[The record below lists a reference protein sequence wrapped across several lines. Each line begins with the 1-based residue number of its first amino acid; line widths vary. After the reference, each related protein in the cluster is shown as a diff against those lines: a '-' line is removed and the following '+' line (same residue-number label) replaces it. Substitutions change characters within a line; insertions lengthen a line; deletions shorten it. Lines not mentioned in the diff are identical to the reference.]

1 MCVCVCVCAR
11 ARARVRLSAI
21 ISSELR
27 PMARRNDKLRISGF
41 MAERLQI
48 KYMEV
53 ILSYSTRK
61 LLWRESI
68 NMLIAVFKNYCVIYF
83 NFRHTFVPY

>member
-1 MCVCVCVCAR
+1 MCVC
-11 ARARVRLSAI
+11 ARVRLSAI

-48 KYMEV
+48 KYMEA